1 MLAIGLFFVP
11 ESPRW
16 LLHKGRDEQA
26 RKALETLRA
35 GTIAGEELE
44 LEWAEMVKGVEEEKL
59 ISTETSFM
67 DMFRGTNFD

>member
-16 LLHKGRDEQA
+16 LLHKGRNEQA
-26 RKALETLRA
+26 RKSLEKLRA
-35 GTIAGEELE
+35 GAVADEEFE

-59 ISTETSFM
+59 ISAETSFM
-67 DMFRGTNFD
+67 DMFKGT